1 MARLEGIIYS
11 AFGNYIVLR
20 GFAPI
25 MSLTRISKKKP
36 LLIVNVL
43 MKLNKLHIM
52 M

>member
-25 MSLTRISKKKP
+25 MSLARISKKP
-36 LLIVNVL
+36 ASYQITRNQE
-43 MKLNKLHIM
+43 
-52 M
+52 